1 MVNRFNKSVRNYEKT
16 ICAAAAILVFLGI
29 WQLVVMFTKAGLV
42 LAGPVETLTAFVQAI
57 VKPIGTHTIEGHIF
71 WSLSRVMVGF
81 VLGSLAGIILGI
93 LMGWFQTF
101 SALFRPLFEILR
113 PIPPIAWIPL
123 SIVWFGLGEAS
134 KYFLIFYSAFCA
146 VTMNAYSGVR
156 QVDPE
161 LVGAAKML
169 GANNRQVFT
178 TIVLPSCVPQIFA
191 GLQIAIGTSWATVV
205 AAEMV
210 RSAEGVGW
218 VIIKGQDSN
227 STVQILVGIVA
238 IGIVGYILAVTMR
251 VVEARLCRWSVRGK

>member
-1 MVNRFNKSVRNYEKT
+1 MVNRFNIKAGKYQKT
-16 ICAAAAILVFLGI
+16 VCAAIAIFVFLCV
-29 WQLVVMFTKAGLV
+29 WQLVVSFTKAGMV
-42 LAGPVETLTAFVQAI
+42 LAGPIETLSAFVIAI
-57 VKPIGTHTIEGHIF
+57 FKPIGTHTVEGHIL
-71 WSLSRVMVGF
+71 WSLSRVLVGF
-81 VLGSLAGIILGI
+81 VLGSLAGVVLGI
-93 LMGWFQTF
+93 LMGWFKPV
-101 SALFRPLFEILR
+101 SALFRPIFEILR

-156 QVDPE
+156 AVDPE
-161 LVGAAKML
+161 LMGAAKML

-178 TIVLPSCVPQIFA
+178 SIVLPSCVPQVFA
-191 GLQIAIGTSWATVV
+191 GLQIAVGTSWATVV

-210 RSAEGVGW
+210 RSTEGVGW

-238 IGIVGYILAVTMR
+238 IGVVGYVLAVTMR
-251 VVEARLCRWSVRGK
+251 AIEAKLCRWSVRGK

>member
-1 MVNRFNKSVRNYEKT
+1 MNTRFRSAKNYEKA
-16 ICAAAAILVFLGI
+16 ICAAISIFVFLVI
-29 WQLVVMFTKAGLV
+29 WQLVVSFTKAGLV
-42 LAGPVETLTAFVQAI
+42 LAGPVETLSSFLIAI
-57 VKPIGTHTIEGHIF
+57 VDPIGTHTIEGHIL
-71 WSLSRVMVGF
+71 WSLSRVLVGL
-81 VLGSLAGIILGI
+81 VLGSLCGIVLGI
-93 LMGWFQTF
+93 LMGWFKPF
-101 SALFRPLFEILR
+101 SALVRPLFELLR

-161 LVGAAKML
+161 LMGAARML
-169 GANNRQVFT
+169 GASNRQVFF

-191 GLQIAIGTSWATVV
+191 GLQIAVGTAWATVV

-210 RSAEGVGW
+210 RSSEGVGW

-238 IGIVGYILAVTMR
+238 IGIVGYILAVAMR
-251 VVEARLCRWSVRGK
+251 AIEAKLCKWSVRGK

>member
-1 MVNRFNKSVRNYEKT
+1 MVNRFNVKSKNYTKT
-16 ICAAAAILVFLGI
+16 ICAAISIFVFLI
-29 WQLVVMFTKAGLV
+29 VWQFVVSFTKAGLV
-42 LAGPVETLTAFVQAI
+42 LAGPIETLSAFFASI
-57 VKPIGTHTIEGHIF
+57 VNPLGTHTIEGHIF
-71 WSLSRVMVGF
+71 WSLSRVLIGF
-81 VLGSLAGIILGI
+81 ALGSFAGVVLGI
-93 LMGWFQTF
+93 LMGWFKPV
-101 SALFRPLFEILR
+101 SAIFRPIFELLR

-156 QVDPE
+156 SVDPE
-161 LVGAAKML
+161 LMGAAKML

-178 TIVLPSCVPQIFA
+178 SIVLPSCVPQIFA
-191 GLQIAIGTSWATVV
+191 GLQIAVGTSWATVV

-210 RSAEGVGW
+210 RSSEGVGW

-238 IGIVGYILAVTMR
+238 IGIVGYVLAVAMR
-251 VVEARLCRWSVRGK
+251 AIEARLCKWSVRGK

>member
-1 MVNRFNKSVRNYEKT
+1 MNTRFRSAKNHEKA
-16 ICAAAAILVFLGI
+16 ICAGISIAVFLVI
-29 WQLVVMFTKAGLV
+29 WQLVVSFTKAGLV
-42 LAGPVETLTAFVQAI
+42 LAGPIETFAAFFRAI
-57 VKPIGTHTIEGHIF
+57 IDPIGTHTIEGHIL
-71 WSLSRVMVGF
+71 WSLARVLVGL
-81 VLGSLAGIILGI
+81 VLGSASGIVVGI
-93 LMGWFQTF
+93 LMGWFKPV
-101 SALFRPLFEILR
+101 SALVRPLFEILR

-134 KYFLIFYSAFCA
+134 KYFLIFYAAFCA

-161 LVGAAKML
+161 LIGASRML
-169 GANNRQVFT
+169 GANSRQVFF

-191 GLQIAIGTSWATVV
+191 GLQIAVGTAWATVV

-210 RSAEGVGW
+210 RSSEGVGW

-251 VVEARLCRWSVRGK
+251 AIEAKLCKWSVRGK

>member
-1 MVNRFNKSVRNYEKT
+1 MVKKFHIKSSKYEKA
-16 ICAAAAILVFLGI
+16 ICAIISILAFLCV
-29 WQLVVMFTKAGLV
+29 WQLVVSFTKAGQILV
-42 LAGPVETLTAFVQAI
+42 GPIETLGMFFRSFVY
-57 VKPIGTHTIEGHIF
+57 PIGKDTIEGHIF
-71 WSLSRVMVGF
+71 WSLSRVLIGF
-81 VLGSLAGIILGI
+81 ALGSLVGTILGI
-93 LMGWFQTF
+93 MMGWFKVV
-101 SALFRPLFEILR
+101 SAIFRPIFEILR

-123 SIVWFGLGEAS
+123 SIVWFGLGEGS

-156 QVDPE
+156 SVDQE
-161 LVGAAKML
+161 LIGAAKML

-178 TIVLPSCVPQIFA
+178 SIVIPASIPHIFA

-218 VIIKGQDSN
+218 IIIKGQDSN

-251 VVEARLCRWSVRGK
+251 MLEARLCRWSVRGK

>member
-1 MVNRFNKSVRNYEKT
+1 MLKKFNATAKNYQKT
-16 ICAAAAILVFLGI
+16 ICAAISIFVFLCL
-29 WQLVVMFTKAGLV
+29 WQLVVTFTKAGLV
-42 LAGPVETLTAFVQAI
+42 MTGPVETLNAFFTAIF
-57 VKPIGTHTIEGHIF
+57 KPIGTHTIEGHIL
-71 WSLSRVMVGF
+71 WSMSRVLVGF
-81 VLGSLAGIILGI
+81 ALGSLAGVVLGI
-93 LMGWFQTF
+93 LMGWFRPI
-101 SALFRPLFEILR
+101 SALFRPVFEILR

-156 QVDPE
+156 SVDPE
-161 LVGAAKML
+161 LMGAARML
-169 GANNRQVFT
+169 GATNRQVFM
-178 TIVLPSCVPQIFA
+178 TIVLPSSVPQIFA
-191 GLQIAIGTSWATVV
+191 GLQIAVGTSWATVV

-210 RSAEGVGW
+210 RSSEGVGW

-251 VVEARLCRWSVRGK
+251 AIEAKLCRWSVRGK

>member
-1 MVNRFNKSVRNYEKT
+1 MINRFHKGAKNYEKT
-16 ICAAAAILVFLGI
+16 ICAAISIIAFLCI
-29 WQLVVMFTKAGLV
+29 WQMVVSFTQAGLV
-42 LAGPVETLTAFVQAI
+42 LAGPIDTLSAFFKSI
-57 VKPIGTHTIEGHIF
+57 VTPIGTHTVEGHIL
-71 WSLSRVMVGF
+71 WSLSRVLVGF
-81 VLGSLAGIILGI
+81 VLGSLAGIVLGI
-93 LMGWFQTF
+93 LMGWFRPV
-101 SALFRPLFEILR
+101 SALFRPIFEILR

-156 QVDPE
+156 SVDTE
-161 LVGAAKML
+161 LMGAAKML
-169 GANNRQVFT
+169 GASNRQVFT
-178 TIVLPSCVPQIFA
+178 TVVLPSCIPQIFA
-191 GLQIAIGTSWATVV
+191 GLQIAVGTSWATVV

-210 RSAEGVGW
+210 RSSEGVGW

-251 VVEARLCRWSVRGK
+251 AIEARLCRWSVRGK

>member
-1 MVNRFNKSVRNYEKT
+1 MNTRFRSAKNHEKF
-16 ICAAAAILVFLGI
+16 ICAAISIFVFLVI
-29 WQLVVMFTKAGLV
+29 WQLVVSFTKAGLV
-42 LAGPVETLTAFVQAI
+42 LAGPVETLSAFFVAI
-57 VKPIGTHTIEGHIF
+57 VDSIGTHTIEGHIL
-71 WSLSRVMVGF
+71 WSLSRVLVGL
-81 VLGSLAGIILGI
+81 VLGSACGIILGI
-93 LMGWFQTF
+93 LMGWFKPF
-101 SALFRPLFEILR
+101 SALVRPLFELLR

-161 LVGAAKML
+161 LMGAARML
-169 GANNRQVFT
+169 GASNRQVFF

-191 GLQIAIGTSWATVV
+191 GLQIAVGTAWATVV

-210 RSAEGVGW
+210 RSSEGVGW

-238 IGIVGYILAVTMR
+238 IGIVGYILAVAMR
-251 VVEARLCRWSVRGK
+251 AIEAKLCKWSVRGK

>member
-1 MVNRFNKSVRNYEKT
+1 MVNRFHLKASKYQKT
-16 ICAAAAILVFLGI
+16 VCAAVSILAFLCI
-29 WQLVVMFTKAGLV
+29 WQLTVSFSKAGMV
-42 LAGPVETLTAFVQAI
+42 LAGPIETLAAFFKAV
-57 VKPIGTHTIEGHIF
+57 VSPIGTHTIEGHIF
-71 WSLSRVMVGF
+71 WSLSRVLIGF
-81 VLGSLAGIILGI
+81 VLGSAAGIVLGV
-93 LMGWFQTF
+93 LMGWFKPV
-101 SALFRPLFEILR
+101 SALFRPVFEILR

-156 QVDPE
+156 AVDPE
-161 LVGAAKML
+161 LMGAARML
-169 GANNRQVFT
+169 GANSRQVFT
-178 TIVLPSCVPQIFA
+178 TIVLPSCIPQIFA
-191 GLQIAIGTSWATVV
+191 GLQIAVGTSWATVV

-210 RSAEGVGW
+210 RSSEGVGW

-251 VVEARLCRWSVRGK
+251 AIEAKLCRWSVRGK

>member
-1 MVNRFNKSVRNYEKT
+1 MVNRFQATATKYQKS
-16 ICAAAAILVFLGI
+16 ICAAIAIAVFLVV
-29 WQLVVMFTKAGLV
+29 WQLVVLFTKAGLV
-42 LAGPVETLTAFVQAI
+42 LAGPIETISAFIQAI
-57 VKPIGTHTIEGHIF
+57 WSPIGTHTIEGHIL
-71 WSLSRVMVGF
+71 WSLSRVLVGF
-81 VLGSLAGIILGI
+81 LLGSLAGIALGI
-93 LMGWFQTF
+93 LMGWFRPF
-101 SALFRPLFEILR
+101 SAFFRPIFEILR

-123 SIVWFGLGEAS
+123 SIVWFGLGESS

-156 QVDPE
+156 AVDPE
-161 LVGAAKML
+161 LMGAARML
-169 GANNRQVFT
+169 GASNRQVFT
-178 TIVLPSCVPQIFA
+178 TVVLPSCVPQIFA

-210 RSAEGVGW
+210 RSSEGVGW

-251 VVEARLCRWSVRGK
+251 AIEAKLCRWSVRGK

>member
-1 MVNRFNKSVRNYEKT
+1 MVNRFQVKAGKYQKSL
-16 ICAAAAILVFLGI
+16 CAALSILVFLVV
-29 WQLVVMFTKAGLV
+29 WQLVVSFTKAGMV
-42 LAGPVETLTAFVQAI
+42 LAGPIETIGAFLKALWS
-57 VKPIGTHTIEGHIF
+57 PIGTHTIEGHIL
-71 WSLSRVMVGF
+71 WSLSRVLVGF
-81 VLGSLAGIILGI
+81 LLGSLTGIVLGI
-93 LMGWFQTF
+93 LMGWFRPV

-156 QVDPE
+156 AVDPE
-161 LVGAAKML
+161 LMGAARML
-169 GANNRQVFT
+169 GASNRQVFT
-178 TIVLPSCVPQIFA
+178 TVVLPSCVPQIFA
-191 GLQIAIGTSWATVV
+191 GLQIAVGTSWATVV

-210 RSAEGVGW
+210 RSSEGVGW

-238 IGIVGYILAVTMR
+238 IGIVGYVLAVAMR
-251 VVEARLCRWSVRGK
+251 AIEAKLCRWSVRGK

>member
-1 MVNRFNKSVRNYEKT
+1 MNTRFRSAKNHEKF
-16 ICAAAAILVFLGI
+16 ICAAISIFVFLVI
-29 WQLVVMFTKAGLV
+29 WQLVVSFTKAGLV
-42 LAGPVETLTAFVQAI
+42 LAGPIETLSAFFVAI
-57 VKPIGTHTIEGHIF
+57 VDPIGTHTIEGHIL
-71 WSLSRVMVGF
+71 WSLSRVLVGL
-81 VLGSLAGIILGI
+81 VLGSACGIILGI
-93 LMGWFQTF
+93 LMGWFKPF
-101 SALFRPLFEILR
+101 SALVRPLFELLR

-161 LVGAAKML
+161 LMGAARML
-169 GANNRQVFT
+169 GASNRQVFF

-191 GLQIAIGTSWATVV
+191 GLQIAVGTAWATVV

-210 RSAEGVGW
+210 RSSEGVGW

-238 IGIVGYILAVTMR
+238 IGIVGYILAVAMR
-251 VVEARLCRWSVRGK
+251 AIEAKLCKWSVRGK

>member
-1 MVNRFNKSVRNYEKT
+1 MVNRFHLKAGNYQKT
-16 ICAAAAILVFLGI
+16 VCAVVSIFLFLCV
-29 WQLVVMFTKAGLV
+29 WQIVVSFTKAGLV
-42 LAGPVETLTAFVQAI
+42 LAGPVETLRAFFASI
-57 VKPIGTHTIEGHIF
+57 LRPIGTHTIEGHIL
-71 WSLSRVMVGF
+71 WSLSRVLVGF
-81 VLGSLAGIILGI
+81 ALGSLAGTILGI
-93 LMGWFQTF
+93 LMGWFKPV
-101 SALFRPLFEILR
+101 SALFRPIFELLR

-156 QVDPE
+156 SVDTE
-161 LVGAAKML
+161 LMGAARML
-169 GANNRQVFT
+169 GANNRQVFS

-191 GLQIAIGTSWATVV
+191 GLQIAVGTSWATVV

-210 RSAEGVGW
+210 RSSEGVGW

-238 IGIVGYILAVTMR
+238 IGVVGYILAVAMR
-251 VVEARLCRWSVRGK
+251 AIEARLCRWSVRGR

>member
-1 MVNRFNKSVRNYEKT
+1 MNTRFRSAKNHEKF
-16 ICAAAAILVFLGI
+16 ICAAISIFVFLVI
-29 WQLVVMFTKAGLV
+29 WQLVVSFTKAGLV
-42 LAGPVETLTAFVQAI
+42 LAGPVESLSAFFVAI
-57 VKPIGTHTIEGHIF
+57 VDPIGTHTIEGHIL
-71 WSLSRVMVGF
+71 WSLSRVLVGL
-81 VLGSLAGIILGI
+81 VLGSACGIILGI
-93 LMGWFQTF
+93 LMGWFKPF
-101 SALFRPLFEILR
+101 SALVRPLFELLR

-161 LVGAAKML
+161 LMGAARML
-169 GANNRQVFT
+169 GASNRQVFF

-191 GLQIAIGTSWATVV
+191 GLQIAVGTAWATVV

-210 RSAEGVGW
+210 RSSEGVGW

-238 IGIVGYILAVTMR
+238 IGIVGYILAVAMR
-251 VVEARLCRWSVRGK
+251 AIEAKLCKWSVRGK

>member
-1 MVNRFNKSVRNYEKT
+1 MNTRFRSAKNHEKF
-16 ICAAAAILVFLGI
+16 ICAAISIFVFLVI
-29 WQLVVMFTKAGLV
+29 WQLVVSFTKAGLV
-42 LAGPVETLTAFVQAI
+42 LAGPVETLSAFFVAI
-57 VKPIGTHTIEGHIF
+57 VDPIGTHTIEGHIL
-71 WSLSRVMVGF
+71 WSLSRVLVGL
-81 VLGSLAGIILGI
+81 VLGSACGIILGI
-93 LMGWFQTF
+93 LMGWFKPF
-101 SALFRPLFEILR
+101 SALVRPLFELLR

-161 LVGAAKML
+161 LMGAARML
-169 GANNRQVFT
+169 GASNCQVFF

-191 GLQIAIGTSWATVV
+191 GLQIAVGTAWATVV

-210 RSAEGVGW
+210 RSSEGVGW

-238 IGIVGYILAVTMR
+238 IGIVGYILAVAMR
-251 VVEARLCRWSVRGK
+251 AIEAKLCKWSVRGK

>member
-1 MVNRFNKSVRNYEKT
+1 MNTRFRSAKNHEKF
-16 ICAAAAILVFLGI
+16 ICAAISIFVFLVI
-29 WQLVVMFTKAGLV
+29 WQLVVSLTKAGLV
-42 LAGPVETLTAFVQAI
+42 LAGPVETLSSFFVAI
-57 VKPIGTHTIEGHIF
+57 VDPIGTHTIEGHIL
-71 WSLSRVMVGF
+71 WSLSRVLVGL
-81 VLGSLAGIILGI
+81 VLGSACGIILGI
-93 LMGWFQTF
+93 LMGWFKPF
-101 SALFRPLFEILR
+101 SALVRPLFELLR

-161 LVGAAKML
+161 LMGAARML
-169 GANNRQVFT
+169 GASNRQVFF

-191 GLQIAIGTSWATVV
+191 GLQIAVGTAWATVV

-210 RSAEGVGW
+210 RSSEGVGW

-238 IGIVGYILAVTMR
+238 IGIVGYILAVAMR
-251 VVEARLCRWSVRGK
+251 AIEAKLCKWSVRGK

>member
-1 MVNRFNKSVRNYEKT
+1 MNTRFRSTKNHEKF
-16 ICAAAAILVFLGI
+16 ICAAISIFVFLVI
-29 WQLVVMFTKAGLV
+29 WQLVVSFTKAGLV
-42 LAGPVETLTAFVQAI
+42 LAGPVETLSAFFVAI
-57 VKPIGTHTIEGHIF
+57 VDPIGTHTIEGHIL
-71 WSLSRVMVGF
+71 WSLSRVLVGL
-81 VLGSLAGIILGI
+81 VLGSACGIILGI
-93 LMGWFQTF
+93 LMGWFKPF
-101 SALFRPLFEILR
+101 SALVRPLFELLR

-161 LVGAAKML
+161 LMGAARML
-169 GANNRQVFT
+169 GASNRQVFF

-191 GLQIAIGTSWATVV
+191 GLQIAVGTAWATVV

-210 RSAEGVGW
+210 RSSEGVGW

-238 IGIVGYILAVTMR
+238 IGIVGYILAVAMR
-251 VVEARLCRWSVRGK
+251 AIEAKLCKWSVRGK